1 MITVSNVNHLESVLQ
16 IVPAHLVCSMLVLP
30 NVNLVI
36 SNVKDVPLLL
46 TIVNLVPL
54 TESMPQ
60 LVIVH
65 SNKVTM
71 KFTELP
77 NVQNVTINVL
87 LVPCMK
93 LVSLV
98 PVEELTKPQNA
109 HVHMVGSKTPITN
122 VKFVMSNVKNVPVK
136 PIIVLLVLVTES
148 KNQFV
153 IAQMVSMKME
163 TKSVHNVTNTVFLV
177 LVNLLT
183 VSNVLI
189 PDIYHQSAHLFH
201 NILNLLKSLTS
212 QSVLLLL
219 SLVKPNV

>member
-1 MITVSNVNHLESVLQ
+1 MMMVLLNVNHVLTNVL
-16 IVPAHLVCSMLVLP
+16 IVLNHQKTV
-30 NVNLVI
+30 
-36 SNVKDVPLLL
+36 
-46 TIVNLVPL
+46 TLVPK
-54 TESMPQ
+54 TES
-60 LVIVH
+60 LLHIVTVH

-71 KFTELP
+71 KFTELL

-177 LVNLLT
+177 LVKLLT